1 MRTYRDLLHS
11 LRQVVKHDRVYFQPP
26 ENLKIEYPA
35 VVFHLSKME
44 IDRASDVPYKGAKE
58 YSVTLITKDPEPDV
72 IDEILKIPYSS
83 LDTTYI
89 SDGMNHFVFTVYL

>member
-1 MRTYRDLLHS
+1 MRTYRDLLHP
-11 LRQVVKHDRVYFQPP
+11 LRQAVQHNRVYFQPP

-35 VVFHLSKME
+35 VVFHLSKIE
-44 IDRASDVPYKGAKE
+44 IDHASDAPYKGAME

-72 IDEILKIPYSS
+72 INEILKIPYSS

>member
-1 MRTYRDLLHS
+1 MRTYRDLLHL
-11 LRQVVKHDRVYFQPP
+11 LRQAVQHNRVYFQPP
-26 ENLKIEYPA
+26 ENLKIGYPA
-35 VVFHLSKME
+35 VVFHLSKIE

-89 SDGMNHFVFTVYL
+89 SDGMNHFVFTAYL

>member
-1 MRTYRDLLHS
+1 MRTYRDLLR
-11 LRQVVKHDRVYFQPP
+11 LLQQAVQHDRVYFQPP
-26 ENLKIEYPA
+26 ENLKIGCPA
-35 VVFHLSKME
+35 VVFHLSKIE

-89 SDGMNHFVFTVYL
+89 SDGMNHFVFTIYL

>member
-1 MRTYRDLLHS
+1 MRTYRDLLHM
-11 LRQVVKHDRVYFQPP
+11 LRLAVQYDQVYFQPP
-26 ENLKIEYPA
+26 ENLKIRYPA
-35 VVFHLSKME
+35 VVFHLSKIE
-44 IDRASDVPYKGAKE
+44 IDHASDVPYKGAKE

>member
-11 LRQVVKHDRVYFQPP
+11 LRQVVKHDQVYFQPP
-26 ENLKIEYPA
+26 ENLKIGYPA

>member
-1 MRTYRDLLHS
+1 MRTYRDLLH
-11 LRQVVKHDRVYFQPP
+11 LLLQAVQHNRVYFQPP
-26 ENLKIEYPA
+26 ENLKMVYPA
-35 VVFHLSKME
+35 IVFHLSKIE
-44 IDRASDVPYKGAKE
+44 VDRASDVPYKGAKE

-83 LDTTYI
+83 LDTSYI

>member
-1 MRTYRDLLHS
+1 MRTYRDLLH
-11 LRQVVKHDRVYFQPP
+11 LLQQAVKRYRVYFQPP

-35 VVFHLSKME
+35 IVFHLSKIE
-44 IDRASDVPYKGAKE
+44 IDHASDVPYKGSKE

-72 IDEILKIPYSS
+72 IDELLKIPYTT

-89 SDGMNHFVFTVYL
+89 ADGMNHFVFTTYI

>member
-1 MRTYRDLLHS
+1 MRTYRDLLH
-11 LRQVVKHDRVYFQPP
+11 LLQQAVRHNRVYFQPP
-26 ENLKIEYPA
+26 ENLKIVYPV
-35 VVFHLSKME
+35 VVFNLSKIE
-44 IDRASDVPYKGAKE
+44 IDHASDAPYKGAKE

>member
-1 MRTYRDLLHS
+1 MRTYRDLLH
-11 LRQVVKHDRVYFQPP
+11 LLQQAVQHNRVYFQPP
-26 ENLKIEYPA
+26 ENLKIGYPA
-35 VVFHLSKME
+35 VVLHLSKIE
-44 IDRASDVPYKGAKE
+44 IDHASDVPYKGAKE

>member
-26 ENLKIEYPA
+26 ENLKIVYPA

>member
-1 MRTYRDLLHS
+1 MRTYRDLLRM
-11 LRQVVKHDRVYFQPP
+11 LQQVVQHNRVYFQPP
-26 ENLKIEYPA
+26 ENLKIGYPA
-35 VVFHLSKME
+35 VVFHLSKIE
-44 IDRASDVPYKGAKE
+44 IDHASDAPYKGARE

>member
-1 MRTYRDLLHS
+1 MRTYRDLLH
-11 LRQVVKHDRVYFQPP
+11 LLQQAVQNNRVYFQPP
-26 ENLKIEYPA
+26 ENLKIVYPA
-35 VVFHLSKME
+35 VVFHLSKIE
-44 IDRASDVPYKGAKE
+44 IDHASDAPYKGARE

>member
-1 MRTYRDLLHS
+1 MRTYRDLLHL
-11 LRQVVKHDRVYFQPP
+11 LRQAVQHDRVYFQPP
-26 ENLKIEYPA
+26 ENLKIGYPA
-35 VVFHLSKME
+35 VIFHLSKIE
-44 IDRASDVPYKGAKE
+44 IDHASDAPYKGAKE

>member
-1 MRTYRDLLHS
+1 MRTYRDLLH
-11 LRQVVKHDRVYFQPP
+11 LLQQAVPNNRVYFQPP
-26 ENLKIEYPA
+26 ENLKIGYPA
-35 VVFHLSKME
+35 VVFHLSKIE
-44 IDRASDVPYKGAKE
+44 IDHASDAPYKGARE

>member
-1 MRTYRDLLHS
+1 MRTYRDLLH
-11 LRQVVKHDRVYFQPP
+11 LLQQAVKRYRVYFQPP

-35 VVFHLSKME
+35 IVFHLSKIE
-44 IDRASDVPYKGAKE
+44 IDHASDVPYKGAKE

-72 IDEILKIPYSS
+72 IDELLKIPYTT

-89 SDGMNHFVFTVYL
+89 ADGMNHFVFTTYI

>member
-1 MRTYRDLLHS
+1 MRTYKDLLNM
-11 LRQVVKHDRVYFQPP
+11 LRQAVQHDQVYFQPP
-26 ENLKIEYPA
+26 ENLKIGYPA
-35 VVFHLSKME
+35 IVFHLSKIE
-44 IDRASDVPYKGAKE
+44 IDHASDVPYKGAKE

>member
-1 MRTYRDLLHS
+1 MRTYRDLLHM
-11 LRQVVKHDRVYFQPP
+11 LRQAVQHDRVYFQPP
-26 ENLKIEYPA
+26 ENLKIVYPA
-35 VVFHLSKME
+35 IVFHLSKIE

>member
-1 MRTYRDLLHS
+1 MRTYKDLLHL
-11 LRQVVKHDRVYFQPP
+11 LRQAVQHNQVYFQPP

-35 VVFHLSKME
+35 VVFHLSKIE
-44 IDRASDVPYKGAKE
+44 IDHASDTPYKGAKE

>member
-1 MRTYRDLLHS
+1 MRPYRDLLH
-11 LRQVVKHDRVYFQPP
+11 LLQQAVQHDRVYFQPP
-26 ENLKIEYPA
+26 ENLKIQYPA
-35 VVFHLSKME
+35 VVFHLSKIE

-89 SDGMNHFVFTVYL
+89 SDGMNHFVFTFYL

>member
-11 LRQVVKHDRVYFQPP
+11 LRQVVNHDRVYFQPP
-26 ENLKIEYPA
+26 ENLKIGYPA
-35 VVFHLSKME
+35 IVFHLSKIE

>member
-1 MRTYRDLLHS
+1 MRTYRDLLR
-11 LRQVVKHDRVYFQPP
+11 LLQQVVQPNPVYFQPP
-26 ENLKIEYPA
+26 ENLKIGYPA
-35 VVFHLSKME
+35 VVFHLSKIE

-58 YSVTLITKDPEPDV
+58 YSVTFITKDPEPDV

>member
-1 MRTYRDLLHS
+1 ML
-11 LRQVVKHDRVYFQPP
+11 QQAVPNDRVYFQPP
-26 ENLKIEYPA
+26 ENLKIVYPA
-35 VVFHLSKME
+35 VVFHLSK
-44 IDRASDVPYKGAKE
+44 IDFDHASDVPYKGAKE
-58 YSVTLITKDPEPDV
+58 YSVILITKDPEPDV

>member
-1 MRTYRDLLHS
+1 MRTYRDLLHQ
-11 LRQVVKHDRVYFQPP
+11 LQQAVQHNRVYFQPP
-26 ENLKIEYPA
+26 ENLKIGYPA
-35 VVFHLSKME
+35 IVFHLSKIE
-44 IDRASDVPYKGAKE
+44 VDRASDMPYKGAKE

-89 SDGMNHFVFTVYL
+89 SDGMNHFVFAIYL

>member
-1 MRTYRDLLHS
+1 M
-11 LRQVVKHDRVYFQPP
+11 
-26 ENLKIEYPA
+26 
-35 VVFHLSKME
+35 VFHLSKIE
-44 IDRASDVPYKGAKE
+44 IDRASDVPYKGARE

>member
-1 MRTYRDLLHS
+1 MRTHRDLLHV
-11 LRQVVKHDRVYFQPP
+11 LRQAVQHDRVYFQPP
-26 ENLKIEYPA
+26 ENLKIGYPA
-35 VVFHLSKME
+35 VVFHLSKIE